1 MGLSI
6 GKMLFLLIYL
16 FFLLCAC
23 RTPHTEV
30 SGIPLIS
37 KTFTQGYDEV
47 WDALEEVMVEEL
59 LLPITLKDK
68 KKGIIET
75 DWISVIRMRGTLR
88 WHLKIIMDRVE
99 NQTVVRI
106 YERVEEPM
114 SKKDI
119 VGKMKTKQGEVKTG
133 WQTSQEKVPE
143 TDTILNRL
151 SLKLG
156 K

>member
-1 MGLSI
+1 
-6 GKMLFLLIYL
+6 MLFLLIYL

-143 TDTILNRL
+143 TNTILNRL

>member
-16 FFLLCAC
+16 FFLPCAC